1 MSSENVPLTPIPSSS
16 TAGPRGS
23 TPSKIAKTVVGGATS
38 PTHNTS
44 PLPARPNSNPRSS
57 SNPRT
62 GSNSRPIKVI
72 QAMNSIEKIE
82 ENLSQRHQNRSLS
95 SRAIS
100 RRKQRRWE
108 NMNLFGIQEVLAPH
122 VVQEM
127 LEQKDNE
134 PILNKYLFPLDVKD
148 KKSAFEELLVNQQLL
163 SIFRHCEEQFY
174 FSTPSI
180 SNKHKSIEDKCW
192 SNVEKKIRSVIISS
206 IQQNMKHFQFLLQM
220 EKLLFAFIHRD
231 LPSSFSSVDSST
243 ASSSS
248 SSSVSSSL
256 ALPQFHPMICSYSLL
271 SEEKGGHLQ
280 VELGK
285 ESPFHRLL
293 FHGICQFYGLKSQ
306 VRYLPL
312 FRLFP
317 LEVNLF
323 LPKLEFSD

>member
-38 PTHNTS
+38 PTHNAS
-44 PLPARPNSNPRSS
+44 PLVARPNSNPRSS

-72 QAMNSIEKIE
+72 QTMNSIEKIE
-82 ENLSQRHQNRSLS
+82 ENLSQRHQNRSSS

-174 FSTPSI
+174 FSTPSA

-231 LPSSFSSVDSST
+231 LPSSFSSVDSS

-248 SSSVSSSL
+248 SAPSSL
-256 ALPQFHPMICSYSLL
+256 ALPQFHPMICSYSIL

-293 FHGICQFYGLKSQ
+293 FHGICQFYGLKSH
-306 VRYLPL
+306 VRYLSY
-312 FRLFP
+312 
-317 LEVNLF
+317 LF
-323 LPKLEFSD
+323 LLFSNLLYVLNLEFSD